1 MPQKIS
7 QKSSSTLPTEN
18 NLADGNHTEILKK
31 SHRNIPQPFSYNGN
45 PLNENLTEIFE
56 NIMETSD
63 RFSSTFPTH

>member
-7 QKSSSTLPTEN
+7 QKSPSTLPTGN
-18 NLADGNHTEILKK
+18 NRADGNHTEILQK
-31 SHRNIPQPFSYNGN
+31 SHINIPQPFSYNGN